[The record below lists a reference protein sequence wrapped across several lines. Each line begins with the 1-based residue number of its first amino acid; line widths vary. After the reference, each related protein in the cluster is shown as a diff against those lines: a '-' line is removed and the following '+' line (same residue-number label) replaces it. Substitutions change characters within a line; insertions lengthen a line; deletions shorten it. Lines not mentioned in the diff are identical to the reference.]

1 MISGF
6 PPFFSQDQGGRHWSP
21 LKKRDF
27 PAAEAFLRE
36 REKRCVTACARFM
49 RPAKNGRM
57 WFLPDETG
65 NIASLLLFSGNS
77 FIPVLGEHKDIPA
90 PRFLSVIPLYF
101 VQGLA
106 PDVEIFEG
114 FLAKTGRRS
123 AYCIDYD
130 LMYIDEEPQAGAFP
144 AGPADLVLRTPDMA
158 DIEALF
164 PLQAAYEREEVLPSN
179 KDFIPSACRLALEH
193 IVKKEHVL
201 AACLGGR
208 IIGKANTNAKSFTC
222 CQIGGVYVHP
232 DYRGQG
238 IATLMTAALVRNLVA
253 RGKGVSLF
261 VKKLNAPAKAVYRRV
276 GFKST
281 GDYRI
286 VYY

>member
-1 MISGF
+1 MISGL
-6 PPFFSQDQGGRHWSP
+6 PLFFRQGQGARRWNP

-36 REKRCVTACARFM
+36 REKRCVSACARFIH
-49 RPAKNGRM
+49 PSKNGRI
-57 WFLPDETG
+57 WFLPDEAG
-65 NIASLLLFSGNS
+65 NIASLLLHSGNA

-90 PRFLSVIPLYF
+90 PRFLNFVPLYF
-101 VQGLA
+101 VQGLT
-106 PDVEIFEG
+106 PDVDIFED

-123 AYCIDYD
+123 TYRIDYD
-130 LMYIDEEPQAGAFP
+130 LMYIDREPQTGVFPTGP
-144 AGPADLVLRTPDMA
+144 AGLVLRTPNMA

-164 PLQAAYEREEVLPSN
+164 PLQAAYEREEVLPLN
-179 KDFIPSACRLALEH
+179 KDFSPFVCRLALEH

-208 IIGKANTNAKSFTC
+208 IVGKVNTNAKSFTC

-238 IATLMTAALVRNLVA
+238 IATLMTAALVQNLVA
-253 RGKGVSLF
+253 QGKGVSLF
-261 VKKLNAPAKAVYRRV
+261 VKKLNTPARAVYRRI

-281 GDYRI
+281 GNYRI

>member
-1 MISGF
+1 MSSGL
-6 PPFFSQDQGGRHWSP
+6 PLFFRQGQEARRWNP
-21 LKKRDF
+21 LKRRDF

-36 REKRCVTACARFM
+36 RETRCVNACARFIH
-49 RPAKNGRM
+49 PAKNGRI
-57 WFLPDETG
+57 WFLPDEAG
-65 NIASLLLFSGNS
+65 NIASLLLYSGNS
-77 FIPVLGEHKDIPA
+77 FIPVLGEHQDIPA

-101 VQGLA
+101 MQGLT
-106 PDVEIFEG
+106 PDVDIFEG
-114 FLAKTGRRS
+114 FLAKSGRPS
-123 AYCIDYD
+123 AYRIDYD
-130 LMYIDEEPQAGAFP
+130 LMYIDREPQAGAFP
-144 AGPADLVLRTPDMA
+144 AGPAGLVLRTPDMA

-164 PLQAAYEREEVLPSN
+164 PLQAAYEREEVLPLN
-179 KDFIPSACRLALEH
+179 KDLIPSVCRLALEH

-208 IIGKANTNAKSFTC
+208 IVGKANTNAKSFTC

-232 DYRGQG
+232 DYRRQG
-238 IATLMTAALVRNLVA
+238 IGTLMTAALVQNLIA

-261 VKKLNAPAKAVYRRV
+261 VKKRNTPARAAYRRI
-276 GFKST
+276 GFKSI